1 MTSSENTGTTS
12 TPRPDDAPRGEPEPP
27 DTTKELPDL
36 PDPAEV
42 GEDG

>member
-1 MTSSENTGTTS
+1 MNREESSANT
-12 TPRPDDAPRGEPEPP
+12 TPRPDDAPQGPPQPP
-27 DTTKELPDL
+27 DTTKELPEL